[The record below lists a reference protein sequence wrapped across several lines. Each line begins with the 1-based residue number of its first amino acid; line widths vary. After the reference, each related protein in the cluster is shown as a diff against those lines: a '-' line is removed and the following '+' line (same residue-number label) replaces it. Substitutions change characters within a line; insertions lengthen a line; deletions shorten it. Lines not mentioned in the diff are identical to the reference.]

1 MYYLVV
7 QAFAYACGGFKRK
20 KFEKEVARST
30 KWQKKLEFLF
40 KTCFSDKPFLVYKK
54 DVYFSESIFLGITG
68 NILEEYVDLIVTHDS
83 ADHFASRNYRRFQT
97 SYHSKDLFLW

>member
-7 QAFAYACGGFKRK
+7 QAFSYAYEGFKK
-20 KFEKEVARST
+20 KKIEKEVARST
-30 KWQKKLEFLF
+30 KCQKKLGLLF

-54 DVYFSESIFLGITG
+54 IVYFSESIFLGVTG
-68 NILEEYVDLIVTHDS
+68 NILEERVDLIVTHHS

-97 SYHSKDLFLW
+97 SYHSKNLFL